1 METKVLTPEE
11 LQQIKDVQQERLTL
25 IEQFGIV
32 EYNIQE
38 LEQQKNQLKTT
49 LFNLKQKEIE
59 LGKTLQDKYGEGTIN
74 IEKGEFTSSS

>member
-1 METKVLTPEE
+1 METKVLTQEE
-11 LQQIKDVQQERLTL
+11 LQQLKDVQQERLIL
-25 IEQFGIV
+25 IEQFGII

-74 IEKGEFTSSS
+74 IEKGEFYKQ